1 MNLYFVVEGEET
13 EMQLYPQWLSYTLPE
28 LKKVNTYKEVINN
41 SYYLFCGQGIPS
53 IYKHTANAIRDI
65 NQFGRYDYLVVCLDC
80 DELNP
85 ETRKKKLFD
94 YLKSEKVALSA
105 SCRLEIVTQNACVET
120 WFLGNRRA
128 FKKNPEGKRFK
139 EFVSFFNVA
148 VDDPE
153 NMPKYIGYNQRA
165 HFHQAYLNEMLK
177 EHGLVYRKSN
187 PKVVL
192 GKTYFNELQKR
203 VEDEPEHLNTL
214 RCFFELCEEVKTK
227 IKDE

>member
-13 EMQLYPQWLSYTLPE
+13 EMQLYPQWLSYSLPE

-85 ETRKKKLFD
+85 ETRKKKLID
-94 YLKSEKVALSA
+94 YLKSEGVALSS

-128 FKKNPEGKRFK
+128 FKKNPEGERFK

-214 RCFFELCEEVKTK
+214 RYFFELCEEVKTK
-227 IKDE
+227 IKGE